1 VAELSRPGYFQFGD
15 VVAVKDAS
23 LSREGQG
30 LVSMTWRLSVAA
42 LTLVVISSPLVGEC
56 QPADRPARIGVLCL
70 VSCKGLGVDAFRG
83 ALRNVGYVEGR
94 TLAFEYRDAAGKAE
108 RLATLADELVR
119 SKVDLIFTPW
129 GTASALAAKRA
140 TVTIPVVIGAAG
152 DPVKAGIVASLAKP
166 GGNVTGVA
174 SLALELEGKRLE
186 LLKEVVPKVS
196 RVGIFWDPDNPYS
209 ALATKE
215 VEGAAHALG
224 VRILKVRLSGPAD
237 LDAALT
243 TLKRDPVEALVLHG
257 YVATLQNRRRI
268 IQFAAANRLPAIYP
282 EREYVDEGGLMS
294 YGANVAD
301 ISRRAAYFADRILKG
316 AKPADLPVEQATA
329 IELVVNRK
337 TAAALGLAIP
347 SALLL
352 RADQVVE

>member
-1 VAELSRPGYFQFGD
+1 M
-15 VVAVKDAS
+15 
-23 LSREGQG
+23 
-30 LVSMTWRLSVAA
+30 SMTCRLSAAA
-42 LTLVVISSPLVGEC
+42 LAFVLISLPLVAEC
-56 QPADRPARIGVLCL
+56 QPAGKPARVGVLCL
-70 VSCKGLGVDAFRG
+70 IRCEGLGVDAFRG
-83 ALRNVGYVEGR
+83 AMRTLGYVEGR
-94 TLAFEYRDAAGKAE
+94 TLAFEYRAAAGRAE

-209 ALATKE
+209 ALATQE
-215 VEGAAHALG
+215 VERAAHALG
-224 VRILKVRLSGPAD
+224 VRILKVRLSGPTD

-243 TLKRDPVEALVLHG
+243 TVKRDAVEALVLHG
-257 YVATLQNRRRI
+257 YVATLQNRTRI

-282 EREYVDEGGLMS
+282 EREYVDEGGLLS
-294 YGANVAD
+294 YGANVID
-301 ISRRAAYFADRILKG
+301 ISRRAAYYADRILKG
-316 AKPADLPVEQATA
+316 AKPADLPVEQATTV
-329 IELVVNRK
+329 EFVVNRK

-352 RADQVVE
+352 RVDQVVE